1 MADRVKENVWGPLAE
16 AVELA
21 GERAKELNGHA
32 RDLARAAVTEIRERA
47 VSIAAE
53 RTKPVLER
61 VRSTAR
67 DAQEAL
73 VERVGGLEL
82 GSVAEQVGKRIED
95 VRKRVVPFE
104 GVLRGRV
111 EALLKGF
118 NLALHSDVADLEKRL
133 AEADKRLARL
143 ERQVAEVRRAA

>member
-1 MADRVKENVWGPLAE
+1 
-16 AVELA
+16 
-21 GERAKELNGHA
+21 
-32 RDLARAAVTEIRERA
+32 
-47 VSIAAE
+47 
-53 RTKPVLER
+53 
-61 VRSTAR
+61 
-67 DAQEAL
+67 
-73 VERVGGLEL
+73 
-82 GSVAEQVGKRIED
+82 VAEQVGKRIED